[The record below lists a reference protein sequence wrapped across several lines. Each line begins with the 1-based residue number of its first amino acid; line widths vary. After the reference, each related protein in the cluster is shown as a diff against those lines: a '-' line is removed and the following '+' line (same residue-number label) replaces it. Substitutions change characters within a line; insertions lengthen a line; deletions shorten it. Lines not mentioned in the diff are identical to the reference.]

1 MRNLK
6 RALSLLL
13 SSTMVLG
20 MLVMGGSAE
29 SYKDVDRADNQEAI
43 EVLQAVGIMT
53 GDENG
58 NFNPDKTVTRNEM
71 AVIMSQLLNLD
82 YDYYRGTNPF
92 TDVPDWAAPYVAAC
106 AAEGVVA
113 GIGNGLYGGNNTVTA
128 AQASLMIMKALG
140 YFQNAE
146 DFGSDWQV
154 ATIRQASYIDL
165 FDGINANAETALTRN
180 QIAQLVLNGLKSD
193 MVYFTGDMG
202 IQIGD
207 VTVGYK
213 GEYTVRTSSD
223 KKYNTLVGGTT
234 DIVAS
239 DKYTIQLGEELYNG
253 KLTERSATDA
263 FERPATTW
271 RYDNSDIGTYAD
283 EPDASY
289 TAGVKIGTIY
299 NDLGLTKGIA
309 DEDTTVYEDGRLV
322 DGLTHDAWTKLDIV
336 KGQTAKI
343 GGNGALTEVYYNDED
358 HTATIIVTNTY
369 VGKVAG
375 VYAETT
381 TKDAYV
387 TLNTSAGDNFTSPT
401 GASGFSFETEGFAKD
416 DIVAYTY
423 SYKAGENCIQSM
435 EATEKVTGA
444 MSTYTTTGSVTV
456 AGTKY
461 DANTVSATNIAA
473 FSGTVDKGSDVTVYL
488 DAYGYG
494 LYVDANVSAQ
504 YAVVLNYTATA
515 GDFNTTPKAELLFT
529 DGTTKTVEVDLAANC
544 GTPNFDGTQDNAN
557 LSKYDIVSYSVDS
570 DEVYSLTLVADA
582 GNSTVTSAKIVENG
596 KNTVNLYTGGID
608 YANIFTAPYTT
619 TDDVDG
625 KTIFLVADTSKV
637 ATGGKVTYSV
647 YEGFANVPTITNGA
661 AGNGLVAVYA
671 KDGNNDAAEVVFIE
685 RTANMTIS
693 SGNKDIIYVKGNASH
708 TGAPNYDGRSYSTQ
722 YGDFYEYDAFI
733 NGEATTIKSE
743 SVINADTLIYGPH
756 YNTKGVLNGSDMSID
771 ITDADGMSSD
781 LRVGYGTDSVTNDV
795 IKLGLAGGNTELTN
809 TLSAYAYEKDVN
821 VYYVTVDGELV
832 QTTINS
838 IARDFNDRVYYKVN
852 DDGRLTD
859 VYVKVVDEAET
870 VTPGTDYNMS
880 NQIVRK
886 GGVSGNAFVVEFTS
900 ASALDSTFQVTV
912 TVTKK
917 DAAEGDALV
926 GTKTV
931 AAVGGTAQV
940 LDTTIVIPA
949 NGNYVAS
956 ISVAN
961 ASGEVVATGSTAT
974 TFVAK

>member
-20 MLVMGGSAE
+20 MLVMGGSAAG
-29 SYKDVDRADNQEAI
+29 YKDVDASNDHQEAI

-71 AVIMSQLLNLD
+71 AVIMAHLLNLD

-92 TDVPDWAAPYVAAC
+92 TDVPEWAAPYVAAC

-113 GIGNGLYGGNNTVTA
+113 GIGNGQYGGDNKVTA

-193 MVYFTGDMG
+193 MVYFTGDKG

-322 DGLTHDAWTKLDIV
+322 DGLTHDAWTKYDIV

-358 HTATIIVTNTY
+358 NTATIVVSNTY
-369 VGKVAG
+369 VAKVNAA
-375 VYAETT
+375 YAETST
-381 TKDAYV
+381 RDAYV
-387 TLNTSAGDNFTSPT
+387 TLNVADNFTGPGGT
-401 GASGFSFETEGFAKD
+401 FETDEFAKD

-423 SYKAGENCIQSM
+423 SYKSGDTGVQSM
-435 EATEKVTGA
+435 KLTEKVAGT

-461 DANTVSATNIAA
+461 DANTASAAKIQQYIP
-473 FSGTVDKGSDVTVYL
+473 TVDKSEEVAVYL
-488 DAYGYG
+488 DEYGYA
-494 LYVDANVSAQ
+494 LYVDADTSVD
-504 YAVVLNYTATA
+504 YAVILNYTNKA
-515 GDFNTTPKAELLFT
+515 GDWNDTAKAQLLFT
-529 DGTTKTVEVDLAANC
+529 DGTTKTVEAKLAS
-544 GTPNFDGTQDNAN
+544 GTSLASLAGDQINGNLDTAN
-557 LSKYDIVSYSVDS
+557 LSKYDVVAYSVDS
-570 DEVYSLTLVADA
+570 DDVYTLRLVADA
-582 GNSTVTSAKIVENG
+582 RTGKSGGGFVLNNGATSFSLVSNNA
-596 KNTVNLYTGGID
+596 
-608 YANIFTAPYTT
+608 ANIMNAGQFWHNA
-619 TDDVDG
+619 DG
-625 KTIFLVADTSKV
+625 KTVFLVADTSKV
-637 ATGGKVTYSV
+637 PTGGKVTYSV
-647 YEGFANVPTITNGA
+647 YEGIANVPTIKHNGGD
-661 AGNGLVAVYA
+661 AGAVTVFKA
-671 KDGNNDAAEVVFIE
+671 NTDSNATVVFIE
-685 RTANMTIS
+685 KNDKMTMAS
-693 SGNKDIIYVKGNASH
+693 ENKDVIYVKGS
-708 TGAPNYDGRSYSTQ
+708 TVGTSYNTELGS
-722 YGDFYEYDAFI
+722 FYEYDAFV
-733 NGEATTIKSE
+733 NGEATTVK
-743 SVINADTLIYGPH
+743 VDTTKRMQTATLVYGPH
-756 YNTKGVLNGSDMSID
+756 YNDKGILVGY
-771 ITDADGMSSD
+771 DAMVRAGDANLGVAAISSD
-781 LRVGYGTDSVTNDV
+781 DSLTFTNVGTDSVVNDV
-795 IKLGLAGGNTELTN
+795 IKLGSTH
-809 TLSAYAYEKDVN
+809 YAYNKDVN
-821 VYYVTVDGELV
+821 VYYITVDGELV
-832 QTTINS
+832 KTDITAIS
-838 IARDFNDRVYYKVN
+838 EDSNDQVFFKV
-852 DDGRLTD
+852 DDKGLLTD
-859 VYVKVVDEAET
+859 VYVRVVDTPET
-870 VTPGTDYNMS
+870 VNPGTDYNMTS
-880 NQIVRK
+880 KVVRK
-886 GGVSGNAFVVEFTS
+886 TDDRSSFAVTFTTANALS
-900 ASALDSTFQVTV
+900 ATDKIKVTI
-912 TVTKK
+912 TKK
-917 DAAEGDALV
+917 NASEGDALV
-926 GTKTV
+926 GTSAMITAT
-931 AAVGGTAQV
+931 AA
-940 LDTTIVIPA
+940 TTQNVNTGIA
-949 NGNYVAS
+949 FATDGNYVAE
-956 ISVAN
+956 ITVYN
-961 ASGEVVATGSTAT
+961 ASGEVIASGTTAVTYVA
-974 TFVAK
+974 

>member
-322 DGLTHDAWTKLDIV
+322 DGLTHDAWTKYDIV

-358 HTATIIVTNTY
+358 NTATIVVSNTY
-369 VGKVAG
+369 VAKVNAA
-375 VYAETT
+375 YAETST
-381 TKDAYV
+381 RDAYV
-387 TLNTSAGDNFTSPT
+387 TLNVADNFTGPGGT
-401 GASGFSFETEGFAKD
+401 FETDEFAKD

-423 SYKAGENCIQSM
+423 SYKSGDTGVQSM
-435 EATEKVTGA
+435 KLTEKVAGT

-461 DANTVSATNIAA
+461 DANTASAAKIQQYIP
-473 FSGTVDKGSDVTVYL
+473 TVDKSEEVAVYL
-488 DAYGYG
+488 DEYGYA
-494 LYVDANVSAQ
+494 LYVDADTSVD
-504 YAVVLNYTATA
+504 YAVILNYTNKA
-515 GDFNTTPKAELLFT
+515 GDWNDTAKAQLLFT
-529 DGTTKTVEVDLAANC
+529 DGTTKTVEAKLAS
-544 GTPNFDGTQDNAN
+544 GTSLASLVGDQINGNLDTAD
-557 LSKYDIVSYSVDS
+557 LSKYDVVAYSVDS
-570 DEVYSLTLVADA
+570 DDVYTLRLVADA
-582 GNSTVTSAKIVENG
+582 RTGQSGGGFVLNNGATSFSLVSGNA
-596 KNTVNLYTGGID
+596 
-608 YANIFTAPYTT
+608 ANIMA
-619 TDDVDG
+619 DSQSWHNADG
-625 KTIFLVADTSKV
+625 KTVFLVADTSKV
-637 ATGGKVTYSV
+637 PTGGKVTYSV
-647 YEGFANVPTITNGA
+647 YEGIANVPTIKHNGGT
-661 AGNGLVAVYA
+661 AGAVTVFKA
-671 KDGNNDAAEVVFIE
+671 NTDSNATVVFIE
-685 RTANMTIS
+685 KNDKMTMAS
-693 SGNKDIIYVKGNASH
+693 ENKDVIYVKGS
-708 TGAPNYDGRSYSTQ
+708 TVGTSYNTELGS
-722 YGDFYEYDAFI
+722 FYEYDAFV
-733 NGEATTIKSE
+733 NGEATTVK
-743 SVINADTLIYGPH
+743 VDTTQRMQTATLVYGPH
-756 YNTKGVLNGSDMSID
+756 YNDKGILVGY
-771 ITDADGMSSD
+771 DAMVRAGDANLGVAAISSD
-781 LRVGYGTDSVTNDV
+781 DSLTFTNVGTDSVVNDV
-795 IKLGLAGGNTELTN
+795 IKLGSTH
-809 TLSAYAYEKDVN
+809 YAYNKDVN
-821 VYYVTVDGELV
+821 VYYITVDGELV
-832 QTTINS
+832 KTDITAIS
-838 IARDFNDRVYYKVN
+838 EDSNDQAFFKV
-852 DDGRLTD
+852 DDKGLLTD
-859 VYVKVVDEAET
+859 VYVRVVDTPET
-870 VTPGTDYNMS
+870 VNPGTDYNMTS
-880 NQIVRK
+880 KVVRK
-886 GGVSGNAFVVEFTS
+886 AGDNTNFAVTFTTV
-900 ASALDSTFQVTV
+900 SALSATDQIKVTI
-912 TVTKK
+912 TKK
-917 DAAEGDALV
+917 NASEGDALV
-926 GTKTV
+926 GTSAMITAT
-931 AAVGGTAQV
+931 AA
-940 LDTTIVIPA
+940 TTQNVNTGIALPA
-949 NGNYVAS
+949 AGNYVAE
-956 ISVAN
+956 ITVYN
-961 ASGEVVATGSTAT
+961 ASGEVIASGTTAVTYVA
-974 TFVAK
+974 

>member
-20 MLVMGGSAE
+20 MLVMGSSAE

-322 DGLTHDAWTKLDIV
+322 DGLTHDAWTKYDIV

-358 HTATIIVTNTY
+358 NTATIIVSNTY
-369 VGKVAG
+369 VAKVNAA
-375 VYAETT
+375 YAETST
-381 TKDAYV
+381 RDAYV
-387 TLNTSAGDNFTSPT
+387 TLNVADNFTGPGGT
-401 GASGFSFETEGFAKD
+401 FETDEFAKD

-423 SYKAGENCIQSM
+423 SYKSGETGVQSM
-435 EATEKVTGA
+435 KLTEKVAGT
-444 MSTYTTTGSVTV
+444 MSTYTTSGSVTV
-456 AGTKY
+456 DGTKY
-461 DANTVSATNIAA
+461 DANTASATKIA
-473 FSGTVDKGSDVTVYL
+473 GYIPTVDKSQEVAVYL
-488 DAYGYG
+488 DEYGYA
-494 LYVDANVSAQ
+494 LYVDADTDVQ
-504 YAVVLNYTATA
+504 YAVILNYNATA
-515 GDFNTTPKAELLFT
+515 GDWNDTAKAKLLFT
-529 DGTTKTVEVDLAANC
+529 DGTVKTVEVKMNSVVEGSAL
-544 GTPNFDGTQDNAN
+544 FDGFSSNKISAG
-557 LSKYDIVSYSVDS
+557 DIVAYTVDS
-570 DEVYSLTLVADA
+570 DEVYTLTLKADTAYATKASSSSSPVALVTN
-582 GNSTVTSAKIVENG
+582 GINSLDVDPADKGGIAAAD
-596 KNTVNLYTGGID
+596 TVNR
-608 YANIFTAPYTT
+608 
-619 TDDVDG
+619 VDG
-625 KTIFLVADTSKV
+625 KTIFLICDKTGSKDV
-637 ATGGKVTYSV
+637 YSV
-647 YEGFANVPTITNGA
+647 YEGFATVPTIKNSNTS
-661 AGNGLVAVYA
+661 GNQKVAVF
-671 KDGNNDAAEVVFIE
+671 AEKGSNTPATVVYIE
-685 RTANMTIS
+685 LVSGMTMS
-693 SGNKDIIYVKGNASH
+693 SDNKDVIFVKGSNVG
-708 TGAPNYDGRSYSTQ
+708 TSYNTEL
-722 YGDFYEYDAFI
+722 GTFYEYDAFI
-733 NGEATTIKSE
+733 NGEATTIK
-743 SVINADTLIYGPH
+743 VDTNNQITSDALIYGPH
-756 YNTKGVLNGSDMSID
+756 YNAKGVLNGADARVNWG
-771 ITDADGMSSD
+771 TDTTTTTVNG
-781 LRVGYGTDSVTNDV
+781 LTKTYGTDSVVNDV
-795 IKLGLAGGNTELTN
+795 IKLGNTH
-809 TLSAYAYEKDVN
+809 YAYNSDVN
-821 VYYVTVDGELV
+821 VYFVTVDGELV
-832 QTTINS
+832 KSDITAIS
-838 IARDFNDRVYYKVN
+838 EDSNDQVYLKV
-852 DDGRLTD
+852 DDKGLLTD
-859 VYVKVVDEAET
+859 VYVRVVDTPET
-870 VTPGTDYNMS
+870 VTPGVGNNLKNLSVAKNGVGLRVNFQFNAGTYEN
-880 NQIVRK
+880 NHTATAVFYQVK
-886 GGVSGNAFVVEFTS
+886 GGVSYE
-900 ASALDSTFQVTV
+900 L
-912 TVTKK
+912 
-917 DAAEGDALV
+917 
-926 GTKTV
+926 
-931 AAVGGTAQV
+931 GTATYTGPMGATASYLDCPNNPSETGTYYAVVTIYDNTGAQV
-940 LDTTIVIPA
+940 D
-949 NGNYVAS
+949 S
-956 ISVAN
+956 
-961 ASGEVVATGSTAT
+961 AT
-974 TFVAK
+974 TAQANLAF

>member
-13 SSTMVLG
+13 SSTLVLG

-234 DIVAS
+234 DIGEK

-271 RYDNSDIGTYAD
+271 RYDNTDIGTYAD
-283 EPDASY
+283 APDASY
-289 TAGVKIGTIY
+289 TASVKLGTIY
-299 NDLGLTKGIA
+299 NDLGLSKGI
-309 DEDTTVYEDGRLV
+309 DETAVTLYV
-322 DGLTHDAWTKLDIV
+322 DGASATWAVGQDIV
-336 KGQTAKI
+336 KGSRYEI
-343 GGNGALTEVYYNDED
+343 GGNGSLTEVYYNDED
-358 HTATIIVTNTY
+358 NTATIIISNTY
-369 VGKVAG
+369 V
-375 VYAETT
+375 AEINAARAATT

-387 TLNTSAGDNFTSPT
+387 TLDVSGTYTKPAGATL
-401 GASGFSFETEGFAKD
+401 GEYETDEFAKGD
-416 DIVAYTY
+416 VVYYTY
-423 SYKAGENCIQSM
+423 SFKSGESGIQSM
-435 EATEKVTGA
+435 ELAEKVTGA
-444 MSTYTTTGSVTV
+444 MTTYTTSGSVTV

-461 DANTVSATNIAA
+461 DANTKSATNIAG
-473 FSGTVDKGSDVTVYL
+473 FVTSVDKGSDVTVYL
-488 DAYGYG
+488 DAYGYV
-494 LYVDANVSAQ
+494 LYVDADVEVN
-504 YAVVLNYTATA
+504 YAVVLNYTDKA

-529 DGTTKTVEVDLAANC
+529 DGTTKTVEVQSGISVGGSGFNS
-544 GTPNFDGTQDNAN
+544 FDNN
-557 LSKYDIVSYSVDS
+557 LTKYDIVSYTVDS
-570 DEVYSLTLVADA
+570 DDVYTINVVADA
-582 GNSTVTSAKIVENG
+582 QNGNDGGAFDLKNGYNTFSIVSGNKANVNGSKSTH
-596 KNTVNLYTGGID
+596 
-608 YANIFTAPYTT
+608 YA
-619 TDDVDG
+619 DG
-625 KTIFLVADTSKV
+625 KTIFLVADTSGSKTV
-637 ATGGKVTYSV
+637 YSV
-647 YEGFANVPTITNGA
+647 YEGIANMPTITKTGSSNA
-661 AGNGLVAVYA
+661 AVTVFM
-671 KDGNNDAAEVVFIE
+671 DSTTNNDPATVVFIE
-685 RTANMTIS
+685 KDGNMS
-693 SGNKDIIYVKGNASH
+693 MASDNKDVIYVKGSNVG
-708 TGAPNYDGRSYSTQ
+708 TSYTTELGT
-722 YGDFYEYDAFI
+722 YYEYDAFI
-733 NGEATTIKSE
+733 NGEETTIKVDVSKQMTQ
-743 SVINADTLIYGPH
+743 ATLIYGPIYNSKGILIGEDSMVNSSTANDNDLH
-756 YNTKGVLNGSDMSID
+756 YV
-771 ITDADGMSSD
+771 
-781 LRVGYGTDSVTNDV
+781 VGTDSVVNDV
-795 IKLGLAGGNTELTN
+795 IKLGGTP
-809 TLSAYAYEKDVN
+809 YAYTSDVN
-821 VYYVTVDGELV
+821 VYYITVDGELV
-832 QTTINS
+832 KSEITS
-838 IARDFNDRVYYKVN
+838 ISEDTNDEVFFKVN
-852 DDGRLTD
+852 DKGRLTD
-859 VYVKVVDEAET
+859 VYVKVVDT
-870 VTPGTDYNMS
+870 TSGVTPGAGTFSAVMGKGINSGNLTLTVSSTDSSDSTSSFTAKIYAFALAS
-880 NQIVRK
+880 GKDTAVEVGTVSTQTL
-886 GGVSGNAFVVEFTS
+886 VSGT
-900 ASALDSTFQVTV
+900 Q
-912 TVTKK
+912 
-917 DAAEGDALV
+917 
-926 GTKTV
+926 TV
-931 AAVGGTAQV
+931 APAISGTVNTQVYYAVVTMSDGTVLTTNTVIGG
-940 LDTTIVIPA
+940 
-949 NGNYVAS
+949 
-956 ISVAN
+956 
-961 ASGEVVATGSTAT
+961 
-974 TFVAK
+974 